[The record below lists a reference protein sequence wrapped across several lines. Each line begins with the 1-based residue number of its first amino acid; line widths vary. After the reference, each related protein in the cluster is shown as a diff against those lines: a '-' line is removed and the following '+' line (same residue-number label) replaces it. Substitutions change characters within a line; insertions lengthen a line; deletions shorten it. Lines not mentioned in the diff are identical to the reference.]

1 MKNSLAASIILY
13 SSVVFGQQYQL
24 TVSNASFTPL
34 SGATPFAWPFAW
46 DDEYSSIAFGFD
58 FPEGET
64 VYDSLI
70 MSSNGWGITP
80 DDVHEYNAYYVD
92 LVAAGDETSASYK
105 AEAID
110 GQNVLKIEML
120 NAGFY
125 EDVTGTAR
133 TSFQLWFYE
142 NGCWESHIG
151 PSTII
156 DTTVI
161 FENYPG
167 PFIGYANY
175 NAEQVLALV
184 GPHQNPQLL
193 ALDSIDFPSLADVP
207 ADGMVYRFC
216 PEALSVKAEI
226 EQREIRVFPNPADNF
241 IRISHQPLSSTEPEE
256 WKIIDINGKVVLEG
270 IADKHV
276 FDLDTHSLQSGIYFI
291 RLGTGNYQRIVKQ

>member
-1 MKNSLAASIILY
+1 MKNSLAVIILFY
-13 SSVVFGQQYQL
+13 STVVWGQQYQL
-24 TVSNASFTPL
+24 TLSNAPFTPL
-34 SGATPFAWPFAW
+34 TGATPFEWPFAW

-58 FPEGET
+58 FPADET
-64 VYDSLI
+64 VYDSLV

-105 AEAID
+105 TEVVD

-142 NGCWESHIG
+142 NGCWESRIG
-151 PSTII
+151 PSTIV
-156 DTTVI
+156 DTTII

-175 NAEQVLALV
+175 NTEQVLALV
-184 GPHQNPQLL
+184 GPHQNPQIL

-207 ADGMVYRFC
+207 ADGFVYRFC
-216 PEALSVKAEI
+216 PEALSTKTDND
-226 EQREIRVFPNPADNF
+226 QHEIRVFPNPANNF
-241 IRISHQPLSSTEPEE
+241 IRISHQGHRSTEPES
-256 WKIIDINGKVVLEG
+256 WKIIDTSGKVVLEG
-270 IADKHV
+270 IADNRV
-276 FDLDTHSLQSGIYFI
+276 FDVDIHTIKPGIYLMHFSKSKC
-291 RLGTGNYQRIVKQ
+291 QRIVKQ

>member
-1 MKNSLAASIILY
+1 MKNSLAAILIIY
-13 SSVVFGQQYQL
+13 SSIVFGQSYQL
-24 TVSNASFTPL
+24 TVSNTTFTPL
-34 SGATPFAWPFAW
+34 SGATPFEWPFAW
-46 DDEYSSIAFGFD
+46 DDEYSSIPFGFN
-58 FPEGET
+58 FPAGET
-64 VYDSLI
+64 VYDSLV

-92 LVAAGDETSASYK
+92 LIAAGDETSASYK
-105 AEAID
+105 TDVVD
-110 GQNVLKIEML
+110 GQNILKIEML

-156 DTTVI
+156 DTTII
-161 FENYPG
+161 FETYLG

-175 NAEQVLALV
+175 NTEQVLALV
-184 GPHQNPQLL
+184 GPHQNPQIL

-216 PEALSVKAEI
+216 PDALSAKDNFEQQEI
-226 EQREIRVFPNPADNF
+226 LVYPNPADNF
-241 IRISHQPLSSTEPEE
+241 IRISHQPLHPTVPEA
-256 WKIIDINGKVVLEG
+256 WKILDLSGKMVLEG
-270 IADKHV
+270 FADKCT
-276 FDLDTHSLQSGIYFI
+276 FDIDIHTLQSGVYFFQLSTGKYH
-291 RLGTGNYQRIVKQ
+291 RLVKQ